1 VRALLAN
8 GQAYEHASRTFIDR
22 FWGVVREENVGVYTD
37 ASRTVWTVGAAICG
51 VGFLV
56 VFVEKGIQL
65 RMELKSE
72 YGMKVQ
78 KKTNNGDAGV
88 EAGFRFLI
96 FVWQPSLKSVGE
108 KERVVGIFVESH
120 KFINN
125 VAFPIRNDSRFIPT
139 SRFKNAQNTTLYT
152 S

>member
-37 ASRTVWTVGAAICG
+37 ASRTVWVVGAAICG

-56 VFVEKGIQL
+56 VFVEKGIKL

-78 KKTNNGDAGV
+78 KKTDSGDACV
-88 EAGFRFLI
+88 EAGFRFLMLYG
-96 FVWQPSLKSVGE
+96 SL
-108 KERVVGIFVESH
+108 
-120 KFINN
+120 
-125 VAFPIRNDSRFIPT
+125 
-139 SRFKNAQNTTLYT
+139 L
-152 S
+152 